1 MAGVVIGILLF
12 RNRSHSRLTVTHMHC
27 WGFDLRLQCTR
38 AHIYLRVFR
47 QELSSFIISRSI
59 CVKLAKDMKMKPA
72 AVIHMLSSRNFKI
85 RSYRS
90 PNVGGLAAVSRHLAV
105 VHGGG
110 GRVASASIQ
119 IYAHRERGRE
129 RVRESE
135 RERVRERESG
145 RYCVH
150 VCGCDTTCPIIY
162 GELVATCISMQEP
175 TLADGYLNHSNVTC
189 NLAPTAMS
197 IRIEKANASHTQ
209 RKRERLQPTPTPCMA
224 LRSRHGK
231 TQDKRT

>member
-1 MAGVVIGILLF
+1 MYPGPYLSSGIQTGTFIVYHL
-12 RNRSHSRLTVTHMHC
+12 SE
-27 WGFDLRLQCTR
+27 
-38 AHIYLRVFR
+38 YLREAR
-47 QELSSFIISRSI
+47 KRHENEAGCRHTYALLSELQNSIIQKPKRRRIGGGIPAPRGSSW
-59 CVKLAKDMKMKPA
+59 
-72 AVIHMLSSRNFKI
+72 
-85 RSYRS
+85 
-90 PNVGGLAAVSRHLAV
+90 G
-105 VHGGG
+105 GGG

-135 RERVRERESG
+135 RERESG